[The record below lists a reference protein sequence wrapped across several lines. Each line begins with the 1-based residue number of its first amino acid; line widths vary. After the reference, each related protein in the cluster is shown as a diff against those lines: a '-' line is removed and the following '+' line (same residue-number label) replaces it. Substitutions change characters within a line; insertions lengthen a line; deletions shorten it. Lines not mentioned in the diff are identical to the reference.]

1 MKKRKKKI
9 IKIVA
14 GIIVVAIIAGVV
26 IGSQNQGTAAI
37 PVYTQQAF
45 RGAISS
51 ELDTSGTVKA
61 ENTVTY
67 FAPAG
72 TKIAGVQ
79 VEAGDVVKSGDMMVC
94 FDEAALAYA
103 QRQSD
108 LEQKI
113 SATDYTAAVQTN
125 QEQQAKLA
133 QAQTDIATLEIQK
146 DNYERYIEDLT
157 NGITDV
163 TALRKADLYA
173 DIYSAEKAINNYD
186 LAMQTPTEDTNMD
199 ELLRKKTEKT
209 NELNKLQNELS
220 MLSDYKTSYGWEDL
234 LTQAKKDLA
243 DVETKLQEAKADK
256 SSAEAS
262 IVNDNKL
269 ASSQL
274 SQEKTKL
281 TTQDAQTKY
290 QEALNGIV
298 ADFDGVVTELTAVDG
313 ATVQEGTQL
322 LVLESYDEVCVE
334 FQASK
339 YDLENLAVGQKAV
352 IDISGKKYEGSV
364 SRINKMASRNSSG
377 VPMVAARVHIDNPD
391 ENVYLGIEA
400 RLQITTAHNDDT
412 LLVPVEA
419 VNIDNYGNFC
429 YLIENGVLVK
439 RYITT
444 GISAS
449 EYIEV
454 TDGLSGQ
461 DAVVTSAMMDMELTE
476 GMEVTD
482 MSATE
487 ESTTAGTGQ

>member
-1 MKKRKKKI
+1 MKKRKKKV

-14 GIIVVAIIAGVV
+14 GVLVVVIIAGIF
-26 IGSQNQGTAAI
+26 IGSRNQETTAI

-45 RGAISS
+45 TGEISS

-61 ENTVTY
+61 ENTITY
-67 FAPAG
+67 FAPTG

-79 VEAGDVVKSGDMMVC
+79 VQAGDVVKKGDMMVC
-94 FDEAALAYA
+94 FDEEALAYA
-103 QRQSD
+103 QKQSE
-108 LEQKI
+108 LEQRI
-113 SATDYTAAVQTN
+113 SATDYSATVQTN

-133 QAQTDIATLEIQK
+133 QAQSDIASLEIQK
-146 DNYERYIEDLT
+146 ENYEKYIDDLT

-173 DIYSAEKAINNYD
+173 DIYSVEKEINNYD
-186 LAMQTPTEDTNMD
+186 LAMQTPTEDTDMD
-199 ELLRKKTEKT
+199 ALLRKKTEKT

-262 IVNDNKL
+262 IVNDGKI

-281 TTQDAQTKY
+281 TVQDAQNKY

-298 ADFDGVVTELTAVDG
+298 ADYDGVVTDLSATQG

-322 LVLESYDEVCVE
+322 LVLESYDEICVE

-339 YDLENLAVGQKAV
+339 YDLENLAIGQKAV
-352 IDISGKKYEGSV
+352 IDISGKEYEGTV
-364 SRINKMASRNSSG
+364 TKINKMATPNSSG

-391 ENVYLGIEA
+391 SNVYLGIEA
-400 RLQITTAHNDDT
+400 RLKITTAQRQDA

-419 VNIDNYGNFC
+419 VNIDNDGNFC
-429 YLIENGVLVK
+429 YIIENGALVK
-439 RYITT
+439 KYITT
-444 GISAS
+444 GISS
-449 EYIEV
+449 SDYIEV
-454 TDGLSGQ
+454 TDGLSEKEE
-461 DAVVTSAMMDMELTE
+461 VVTSAVMDMDMEE
-476 GMEVTD
+476 GMEVTP
-482 MSATE
+482 MSETE
-487 ESTTAGTGQ
+487 TNMMDIAQ

>member
-1 MKKRKKKI
+1 MKKRKKKV

-14 GIIVVAIIAGVV
+14 GVLVVVIIAGIF
-26 IGSQNQGTAAI
+26 IGSRNQGTTAI

-45 RGAISS
+45 TGEISS

-61 ENTVTY
+61 ENTITY
-67 FAPAG
+67 FAPTG

-79 VEAGDVVKSGDMMVC
+79 VQAGDVVKKGDMMVC
-94 FDEAALAYA
+94 FDEETHAYA
-103 QRQSD
+103 QKQSE
-108 LEQKI
+108 LEQRI
-113 SATDYTAAVQTN
+113 SATDYSATVQTN

-133 QAQTDIATLEIQK
+133 QAQSDIASLEIQK
-146 DNYERYIEDLT
+146 ENYEKYIDDLT

-173 DIYSAEKAINNYD
+173 DIYSVEKEINNYD
-186 LAMQTPTEDTNMD
+186 LAMQTPTEDTDMD
-199 ELLRKKTEKT
+199 ALLRKKTEKT

-262 IVNDNKL
+262 IVNDGKI

-281 TTQDAQTKY
+281 TVQDAQNKY

-298 ADFDGVVTELTAVDG
+298 ADYDGVVTDLSATQG

-322 LVLESYDEVCVE
+322 LVLESYDEICVE

-339 YDLENLAVGQKAV
+339 YDLENLAIGQKAV
-352 IDISGKKYEGSV
+352 IDISGKEYEGTV
-364 SRINKMASRNSSG
+364 TKINKMATPNSSG

-391 ENVYLGIEA
+391 SNVYLGIEA
-400 RLQITTAHNDDT
+400 RLKITTAQRQDA

-419 VNIDNYGNFC
+419 VNIDNDGNFC
-429 YLIENGVLVK
+429 YIIENGALVK
-439 RYITT
+439 KYITT
-444 GISAS
+444 GISS
-449 EYIEV
+449 SDYIEV
-454 TDGLSGQ
+454 TDGLSEKEE
-461 DAVVTSAMMDMELTE
+461 VVTSAVMDMDMEE
-476 GMEVTD
+476 GMEVTP
-482 MSATE
+482 MSETE
-487 ESTTAGTGQ
+487 TNMMDIAQ

>member
-1 MKKRKKKI
+1 MKKRKKKV

-14 GIIVVAIIAGVV
+14 GVLVVVIIAGIF
-26 IGSQNQGTAAI
+26 IGSRNQGTTAI

-45 RGAISS
+45 TGEISS

-61 ENTVTY
+61 ENTITY
-67 FAPAG
+67 FAPTG

-79 VEAGDVVKSGDMMVC
+79 VQAGDVVKKGDMMVC
-94 FDEAALAYA
+94 FDEEALAYA
-103 QRQSD
+103 QKQSE
-108 LEQKI
+108 LEQRI
-113 SATDYTAAVQTN
+113 SATDYSATVQTN

-133 QAQTDIATLEIQK
+133 QAQSDIASLEIQK
-146 DNYERYIEDLT
+146 ENYEKYIDDLT

-173 DIYSAEKAINNYD
+173 DIYSVEKEINNYD
-186 LAMQTPTEDTNMD
+186 LAMQTPTEDTDMD
-199 ELLRKKTEKT
+199 ALLRKKTEKT

-262 IVNDNKL
+262 IVNDGKI

-281 TTQDAQTKY
+281 TVQDAQNKY
-290 QEALNGIV
+290 QEALNGII
-298 ADFDGVVTELTAVDG
+298 AEYDGVVTDLSATQG

-322 LVLESYDEVCVE
+322 LVLESYDEICVE

-339 YDLENLAVGQKAV
+339 YDLENLAIGQKAV
-352 IDISGKKYEGSV
+352 IDISGKEYEGTV
-364 SRINKMASRNSSG
+364 TKINKMATPNSSG

-391 ENVYLGIEA
+391 SNVYLGIEA
-400 RLQITTAHNDDT
+400 RLKITTAQRQDA

-419 VNIDNYGNFC
+419 VNIDNDGNFC
-429 YLIENGVLVK
+429 YIIENGALVK
-439 RYITT
+439 KYITT
-444 GISAS
+444 GISS
-449 EYIEV
+449 SDYIEV
-454 TDGLSGQ
+454 TDGLSEKEE
-461 DAVVTSAMMDMELTE
+461 VVTSAVMDMDMEE
-476 GMEVTD
+476 GMEVTP
-482 MSATE
+482 MSETE
-487 ESTTAGTGQ
+487 TNMMDIAQ

>member
-1 MKKRKKKI
+1 MKKRKKKV

-14 GIIVVAIIAGVV
+14 GVLVVVIIAGIF
-26 IGSQNQGTAAI
+26 IGSRNQGTTAI

-45 RGAISS
+45 TGEISS

-61 ENTVTY
+61 ENTITY
-67 FAPAG
+67 FAPTG

-79 VEAGDVVKSGDMMVC
+79 VQAGDVVKKGDMMVC
-94 FDEAALAYA
+94 FDEEALAYA
-103 QRQSD
+103 QRQSE
-108 LEQKI
+108 LEQRI
-113 SATDYTAAVQTN
+113 SATDYSATVQTN

-133 QAQTDIATLEIQK
+133 QAQSDIASLEIQK
-146 DNYERYIEDLT
+146 ENYEKYIDDLT

-173 DIYSAEKAINNYD
+173 DIYSVEKEINNYD
-186 LAMQTPTEDTNMD
+186 LAMQTPTEDTDMD
-199 ELLRKKTEKT
+199 ALLRKKTEKT

-262 IVNDNKL
+262 IVNDGKI

-281 TTQDAQTKY
+281 TVQDAQNKY

-298 ADFDGVVTELTAVDG
+298 ADYDGVVTDLSATQG

-322 LVLESYDEVCVE
+322 LVLESYDEICVE

-339 YDLENLAVGQKAV
+339 YDLENLAIGQKAV
-352 IDISGKKYEGSV
+352 IDISGKEYEGTV
-364 SRINKMASRNSSG
+364 TKINKMATPNSSG

-391 ENVYLGIEA
+391 SNVYLGIEA
-400 RLQITTAHNDDT
+400 RLKITTAQRQDA

-419 VNIDNYGNFC
+419 VNIDNDGNFC
-429 YLIENGVLVK
+429 YIIENGALVK
-439 RYITT
+439 KYITT
-444 GISAS
+444 GISS
-449 EYIEV
+449 SDYIEV
-454 TDGLSGQ
+454 TDGLSEKEE
-461 DAVVTSAMMDMELTE
+461 VVTSAVMDMDMEE
-476 GMEVTD
+476 GMEVTS
-482 MSATE
+482 MSETE
-487 ESTTAGTGQ
+487 TNMMDIAQ

>member
-1 MKKRKKKI
+1 MKKRKKKV

-14 GIIVVAIIAGVV
+14 GVLVVVIIAGIF
-26 IGSQNQGTAAI
+26 IGSRNQGTTAI

-45 RGAISS
+45 TGEISS

-61 ENTVTY
+61 ENTITY
-67 FAPAG
+67 FAPTG

-79 VEAGDVVKSGDMMVC
+79 VQAGDVVKKGDMMVC
-94 FDEAALAYA
+94 FDEETLAYA
-103 QRQSD
+103 QKQSE
-108 LEQKI
+108 LEQRI
-113 SATDYTAAVQTN
+113 SATDYSATVQTN

-133 QAQTDIATLEIQK
+133 QAQSDIASLEIQK
-146 DNYERYIEDLT
+146 ENYEKYIDDLT

-173 DIYSAEKAINNYD
+173 DIYSVEKEINNYD
-186 LAMQTPTEDTNMD
+186 LAMQTPTEDTDMD
-199 ELLRKKTEKT
+199 ALLRKKTEKT

-262 IVNDNKL
+262 IVNDGKI

-274 SQEKTKL
+274 TQEKTKL
-281 TTQDAQTKY
+281 TVQDAQNKY

-298 ADFDGVVTELTAVDG
+298 ADYDGVVTDLSATQG

-322 LVLESYDEVCVE
+322 LVLESYDEICVE

-339 YDLENLAVGQKAV
+339 YDLENLAIGQKAV
-352 IDISGKKYEGSV
+352 IDISGKAYEGTV
-364 SRINKMASRNSSG
+364 TKINKMATPNSSG

-391 ENVYLGIEA
+391 SNVYLGIEA
-400 RLQITTAHNDDT
+400 RLKITTAQRQDA

-419 VNIDNYGNFC
+419 VNIDNDGNFC
-429 YLIENGVLVK
+429 YIIENGALVK
-439 RYITT
+439 KYITT
-444 GISAS
+444 GISS
-449 EYIEV
+449 SDYIEV
-454 TDGLSGQ
+454 TDGLSEKEE
-461 DAVVTSAMMDMELTE
+461 VVTSAVMDMNLEE
-476 GMEVTD
+476 GMEVTP
-482 MSATE
+482 MSETE
-487 ESTTAGTGQ
+487 TNMMDITQ

>member
-1 MKKRKKKI
+1 MKKRKKKV

-14 GIIVVAIIAGVV
+14 GVLVVVIIAGIF
-26 IGSQNQGTAAI
+26 IGSRNQGTTAI

-45 RGAISS
+45 TGEISS

-61 ENTVTY
+61 ENTITY
-67 FAPAG
+67 FAPTG

-79 VEAGDVVKSGDMMVC
+79 VQAGDVVKKGDMMVC
-94 FDEAALAYA
+94 FDEEALAYA
-103 QRQSD
+103 QKQSE
-108 LEQKI
+108 LEQRI
-113 SATDYTAAVQTN
+113 SATDYSATVQTN
-125 QEQQAKLA
+125 QEQQAKLV
-133 QAQTDIATLEIQK
+133 QAQSDIASLEIQK
-146 DNYERYIEDLT
+146 ENYEKYIDDLT

-173 DIYSAEKAINNYD
+173 DIYSVEKEINNYD
-186 LAMQTPTEDTNMD
+186 LAMQTPTEDTDMD
-199 ELLRKKTEKT
+199 ALLRKKTEKT

-262 IVNDNKL
+262 IVNDGKI

-281 TTQDAQTKY
+281 TVQDAQNKY

-298 ADFDGVVTELTAVDG
+298 AEYDGVVTDLSATQG

-322 LVLESYDEVCVE
+322 LVLESYDEICVE

-339 YDLENLAVGQKAV
+339 YDLENLAIGQKAV
-352 IDISGKKYEGSV
+352 IDISGKEYEGTV
-364 SRINKMASRNSSG
+364 TKINKMATPNSSG

-391 ENVYLGIEA
+391 SNVYLGIEA
-400 RLQITTAHNDDT
+400 RLKITTAQRQDA

-419 VNIDNYGNFC
+419 VNIDNDGNFC
-429 YLIENGVLVK
+429 YIIENGALVK
-439 RYITT
+439 KYITT
-444 GISAS
+444 GISS
-449 EYIEV
+449 SDYIEV
-454 TDGLSGQ
+454 TDGLSEKEE
-461 DAVVTSAMMDMELTE
+461 VVTSAVMDMDLEE
-476 GMEVTD
+476 GMEVTP
-482 MSATE
+482 MSETE
-487 ESTTAGTGQ
+487 TNMMDIAQ